1 MYSRKF
7 TTPPDSIIRKGKAEF
22 GTYKGISQKLDIKGM
37 TAPYAGIPLPSFISR
52 WRIKS
57 RLNYLFQTKDF
68 IGMTEFFDLKVFG
81 TVQVIFWNK
90 NTGKRYSYFCFI
102 GPRKRIIPVNT
113 TAGTCLSSR
122 KTRYVKVFWGKN
134 HEHMAMKFTL
144 KGDSNRP
151 DAKGSF
157 FSPSDSEN
165 HTDYLFVNPSPASSR
180 CSATWLSTMQILGK
194 ISLNNNEEDN
204 SMGTALLCVNR
215 TYIKFHSISTHV
227 WAFGNIGQDNV
238 VFQLRQ
244 SNLDA
249 ADQDRYNEN
258 ILIINGKETGLP
270 SVVMTHPFGI
280 NKDWIIQD
288 TESMVDLTFTPVSIN
303 THARNIIAM
312 RTSYTTI
319 YGTFNGVLLD
329 SEGKKITIK
338 NFPGIINRNLLR
350 L

>member
-1 MYSRKF
+1 M
-7 TTPPDSIIRKGKAEF
+7 
-22 GTYKGISQKLDIKGM
+22 
-37 TAPYAGIPLPSFISR
+37 
-52 WRIKS
+52 
-57 RLNYLFQTKDF
+57 
-68 IGMTEFFDLKVFG
+68 
-81 TVQVIFWNK
+81 
-90 NTGKRYSYFCFI
+90 
-102 GPRKRIIPVNT
+102 
-113 TAGTCLSSR
+113 
-122 KTRYVKVFWGKN
+122 
-134 HEHMAMKFTL
+134 
-144 KGDSNRP
+144 
-151 DAKGSF
+151 
-157 FSPSDSEN
+157 
-165 HTDYLFVNPSPASSR
+165 
-180 CSATWLSTMQILGK
+180 
-194 ISLNNNEEDN
+194 
-204 SMGTALLCVNR
+204 
-215 TYIKFHSISTHV
+215 